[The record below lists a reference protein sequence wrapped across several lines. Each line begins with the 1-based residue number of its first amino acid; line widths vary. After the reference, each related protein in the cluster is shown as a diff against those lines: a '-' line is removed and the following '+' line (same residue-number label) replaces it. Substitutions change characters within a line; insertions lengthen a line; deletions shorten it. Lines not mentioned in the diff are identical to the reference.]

1 MKTGYD
7 RKEQIEMSEYGYIVK
22 MKCLTNM
29 HVGDGE
35 ENYSIIDKMVE
46 RDPVTK
52 YPTVNA
58 SGVKGAL
65 REFCQKKYPSQTC
78 GISDIFG
85 MEDVT
90 NKITKPGQVK
100 ILAAEMLARSARA
113 SEGSAP
119 YYLVTTQTAVSRF
132 NSWCK
137 LVSGANGAEINATTE
152 NVPHDKPC
160 AAEEIPLTEY
170 YEYDKDEK
178 TKRYKTKLFLMK
190 EEDFR
195 DLPLPVLA
203 RNCLDNGKSV
213 NLWYEEVV
221 PYNSI
226 FYFTILGPE
235 NLVNELKGM
244 IENQIVQFGSGASIG
259 YGLCELTIL
268 GGEQ

>member
-1 MKTGYD
+1 
-7 RKEQIEMSEYGYIVK
+7 MSEYGYVVK

-46 RDPVTK
+46 RDPVTG

-65 REFCQKKYPSQTC
+65 KEFCQKKYAGDSVKESE
-78 GISDIFG
+78 INDIFG
-85 MEDVT
+85 NEDVP
-90 NKITKPGQVK
+90 NKSTKPGQVK

-113 SEGSAP
+113 SEGNNP
-119 YYLVTTQTAVSRF
+119 FYWVTTEKAVERF
-132 NSWCK
+132 NFWCE
-137 LVSGANGAEINATTE
+137 VANAAENTRINMVTSNTTD
-152 NVPHDKPC
+152 NSC
-160 AAEEIPLTEY
+160 AAEGITLMKYYGYDKRKLYQLTE
-170 YEYDKDEK
+170 D
-178 TKRYKTKLFLMK
+178 
-190 EEDFR
+190 DFR

-226 FYFTILGPE
+226 FYFTILGSKKI
-235 NLVNELKGM
+235 VDKLKAM
-244 IENQIVQFGSGASIG
+244 IDNQIVQFGSGASIG
-259 YGLCELTIL
+259 YGLCELMVL
-268 GGEQ
+268 ERRCEE

>member
-113 SEGSAP
+113 SEGSGRD
-119 YYLVTTQTAVSRF
+119 S
-132 NSWCK
+132 
-137 LVSGANGAEINATTE
+137 IN
-152 NVPHDKPC
+152 
-160 AAEEIPLTEY
+160 
-170 YEYDKDEK
+170 
-178 TKRYKTKLFLMK
+178 R
-190 EEDFR
+190 
-195 DLPLPVLA
+195 
-203 RNCLDNGKSV
+203 
-213 NLWYEEVV
+213 
-221 PYNSI
+221 
-226 FYFTILGPE
+226 IL
-235 NLVNELKGM
+235 
-244 IENQIVQFGSGASIG
+244 
-259 YGLCELTIL
+259 
-268 GGEQ
+268 